1 MHLRGALAQAGVE
14 RGHQRVRCRPPS
26 RHVHDHERV
35 HAPGGLPRAHRARRS
50 RHRGQE
56 EVHGGMHAS
65 VGVDSGSDA
74 PRGREHSCRGAFSS
88 SRRWSVV
95 GAFPGVFFFV
105 LCMRDDAPVPVGG
118 VDEEHSVG
126 RHLLQRERGG
136 AAVEHV
142 VVLLDEIAELIE
154 RAPRDVAIGDG
165 SVDLAPGSNV
175 RRVGR
180 DGCRGDFVVVV
191 VVVVVVVGGDVVVVD
206 GGEGCFRCFVVVVGG
221 IIRVRV
227 IRRVVGGD
235 RRQTPPVIRRGRP
248 RRRVHPRRR
257 AARRPSRGRRVAR
270 WTPSARDARRG
281 DRPEVPIPPRVDRA
295 QRREARPD
303 ARRRVPRDRTRR
315 ATRADREERPERS
328 SHRPHLLVV
337 RSVP

>member
-1 MHLRGALAQAGVE
+1 
-14 RGHQRVRCRPPS
+14 
-26 RHVHDHERV
+26 
-35 HAPGGLPRAHRARRS
+35 
-50 RHRGQE
+50 
-56 EVHGGMHAS
+56 MHAS
-65 VGVDSGSDA
+65 VRVDSGSDA
-74 PRGREHSCRGAFSS
+74 QRGREHSHSGWAFSS

-165 SVDLAPGSNV
+165 RLDLAPGSNV
-175 RRVGR
+175 RGVGR
-180 DGCRGDFVVVV
+180 DGCRGDFVV

-206 GGEGCFRCFVVVVGG
+206 GGEGCFCFVVVVVG
-221 IIRVRV
+221 IIGVRV
-227 IRRVVGGD
+227 IRRVVACD

-248 RRRVHPRRR
+248 RRRVHPRR
-257 AARRPSRGRRVAR
+257 AARRPSRWRRVAR

-315 ATRADREERPERS
+315 ATRAHREERPERS